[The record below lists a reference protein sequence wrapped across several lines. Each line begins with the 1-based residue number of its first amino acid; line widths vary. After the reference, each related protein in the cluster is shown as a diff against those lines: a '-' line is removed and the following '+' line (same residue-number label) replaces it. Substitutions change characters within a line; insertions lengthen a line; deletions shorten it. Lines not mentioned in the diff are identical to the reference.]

1 MLVKSFKRGANM
13 ENQTNQ
19 TNLSKEKYHTQHYGA
34 HSNCHAGLSDYNDG
48 EQSHKPEE
56 YEEFDGKEAQGNE
69 NESDNEDHGK
79 YHSGL

>member
-1 MLVKSFKRGANM
+1 M

-19 TNLSKEKYHTQHYGA
+19 HSKEKFRTQHYGA

-48 EQSHKPEE
+48 EYSFEE
-56 YEEFDGKEAQGNE
+56 NEEFDGTEAEGNDSE
-69 NESDNEDHGK
+69 FAEEEDYGK